1 MSNKKLTILA
11 VVAAVM
17 VVLAVVTSQLNT
29 PGPAPSYRNVNLIQ
43 GFDTGRIATVILK
56 SKDEETK
63 ITKDANGRFVVANK
77 DNYPALVNEINGL
90 VAEILDIKTVDLIT
104 DDPKNHTDLGVSEDN
119 ARYIV
124 KFLDSEA
131 KPIEGFGG
139 IIISES
145 DPEKQGV
152 YVRLLGENKVYL
164 IDGSPWPRMSGLD
177 YIDKRLTSVE
187 ADRIKSVKVT
197 YPGGGYT
204 LAKKDD
210 SEDILLEGG
219 VGEGKKFKGGDY
231 KQVFKALTDMQ
242 FTDVQKA
249 SKAEDLNFDSTYTCT
264 LADSTVYTLRIA
276 VKDDKTFIK
285 ADAEFTGDKGVTV
298 KRDGSESDEELK
310 EKEAKLLAIEAAQK
324 FRNRHTGWVYEI
336 ASWKANN
343 LKKKLDDLLED
354 IPEEEKTSD
363 AKTPTT
369 TAPVITGPPADPNQ
383 PHTP

>member
-11 VVAAVM
+11 VVAVVT
-17 VVLAVVTSQLNT
+17 VVLATVTSQLS
-29 PGPAPSYRNVNLIQ
+29 AHKPSASYKNVNLIQ

-56 SKDEETK
+56 SEDEETK
-63 ITKDANGRFVVANK
+63 ITLSGGQFVVTNK

-104 DDPKNHTDLGVSEDN
+104 DDPKNHTDLGVSEEN

-124 KFLDSEA
+124 KFLDNEA
-131 KPIEGFGG
+131 RPIEGFGG

-152 YVRLLGENKVYL
+152 YVRLLGEDKVYL

-177 YIDKRLTSVE
+177 YVDKRLTSPE
-187 ADRIKSVKVT
+187 ADQIKSVKVT
-197 YPGGGYT
+197 YPDGGYT
-204 LAKKDD
+204 LTKEDD
-210 SEDILLEGG
+210 SEEILLEGG
-219 VGEGKKFKGGDY
+219 VPEGKKFKGSDY
-231 KQVFKALTDMQ
+231 KQVFTALTSLQ

-249 SKAEDLNFDSTYTCT
+249 SKAEDLKFESTYVGT
-264 LADSTVYTLRIA
+264 LTDSTVYTLQIA
-276 VKDDKTFIK
+276 AKDDKTFIRV
-285 ADAEFTGDKGVTV
+285 DAQFTGDTDVTV

-310 EKEAKLLAIEAAQK
+310 AKEAKLLAMEAAQK

-336 ASWKANN
+336 DSFKADN

-354 IPEEEKTSD
+354 IPEEEKT
-363 AKTPTT
+363 AEETTET
-369 TAPVITGPPADPNQ
+369 TAAAENAVEPQDPNQ
-383 PHTP
+383 P